1 MNTKKEVK
9 VSGHLEAIGG
19 VYHMKLSWIDD
30 AGKRRRK
37 SKSTGLAERGNKK
50 RANDMLI
57 DFMREQEAEIAAS
70 GDSATDILFTDYMQQ
85 WLERVKPSIQL
96 TTYSGYRDNVCSIII
111 PYFKPLEL
119 KLKDVTAQQIQDF
132 YTEQLKRV
140 KGTTV
145 KSYHANIH
153 KAFKDA
159 RRLQLIDSN
168 PMDCVDPPKTTPFHG
183 QAYTVEEAQKILT
196 LVNDTIFEIPIT
208 VMLFYGLRR
217 EEAIGLKWSNIDFD
231 NDSLLIGHTV
241 TETKVDGH
249 LRVVKEDLTKNSSSY
264 RTLPL
269 VAPIKALLEEKKK
282 SICEY
287 RKLFKKGY
295 CHEDSDYVCVNEIG
309 ELIRPRTL
317 SDNFKRIIK
326 KNNIRNLRLYDCRH
340 TAASIML
347 KNGVSMKQIQMILGH
362 SDYSTTANIY
372 SHLDYSDKISAT
384 NEMENILYGNS

>member
-1 MNTKKEVK
+1 ME
-9 VSGHLEAIGG
+9 E
-19 VYHMKLSWIDD
+19 
-30 AGKRRRK
+30 RRK
-37 SKSTGLAERGNKK
+37 Y
-50 RANDMLI
+50 ANAKAGDDVLFA
-57 DFMREQEAEIAAS
+57 DFME
-70 GDSATDILFTDYMQQ
+70 Q
-85 WLERVKPSIQL
+85 WLEIVKSTVSIPTYSSYVNAVKSIIAPYFRKKKILLRDLQAHDIQMFYQEQLQRVKASSVIH
-96 TTYSGYRDNVCSIII
+96 
-111 PYFKPLEL
+111 
-119 KLKDVTAQQIQDF
+119 
-132 YTEQLKRV
+132 
-140 KGTTV
+140 
-145 KSYHANIH
+145 YHANIH